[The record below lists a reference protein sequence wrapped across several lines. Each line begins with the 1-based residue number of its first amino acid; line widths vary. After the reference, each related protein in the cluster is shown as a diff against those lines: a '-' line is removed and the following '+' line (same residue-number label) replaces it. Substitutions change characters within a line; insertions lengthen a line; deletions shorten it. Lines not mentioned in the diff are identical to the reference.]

1 MRISVERST
10 SFLVELVRDRI
21 PFSVRYDGDSIT
33 ISDIGEDKDG
43 RGKRSV
49 LPGQAERSV
58 PD

>member
-21 PFSVRYDGDSIT
+21 PFSVRYDGDAI
-33 ISDIGEDKDG
+33 IVSDIGEDKDG

-49 LPGQAERSV
+49 LPGQVERSV